1 MVATIGQ
8 APSGIRTRDAR
19 PASAS
24 AGEGSYRPHRDGAH
38 DADHDPDPN
47 PGSPHQP
54 RPPPRYRSAAPA
66 ARNPQQRRP
75 RARFAALV
83 DLENAVIVAGGRIPA
98 EQRRDLFEA
107 LDHHLAGMPVRAAS
121 GGPVVKACL
130 PELAHR
136 GWGLTLVS
144 PEPDAADHALIEAG
158 LHLTS
163 AGVTDLVVVSGDHA
177 FARLAPAARL
187 HVITHPAQLSTA
199 LRLAATTV
207 THLPA
212 PQAAT
217 RAAA

>member
-1 MVATIGQ
+1 MPGLPRRLLEKAVTDLTATEHTMQTTTPIPTPAARTSRGPLHAIG
-8 APSGIRTRDAR
+8 
-19 PASAS
+19 
-24 AGEGSYRPHRDGAH
+24 RPHR
-38 DADHDPDPN
+38 
-47 PGSPHQP
+47 PHATP
-54 RPPPRYRSAAPA
+54 SSAG
-66 ARNPQQRRP
+66 P

-121 GGPVVKACL
+121 GGPVVKACV

-199 LRLAATTV
+199 LRLAAITV

-217 RAAA
+217 RATA